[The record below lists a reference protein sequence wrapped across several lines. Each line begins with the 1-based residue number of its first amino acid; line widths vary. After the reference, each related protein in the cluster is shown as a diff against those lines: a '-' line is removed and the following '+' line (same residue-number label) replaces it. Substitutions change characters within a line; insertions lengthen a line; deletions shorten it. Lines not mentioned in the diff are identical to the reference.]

1 MALKNESMNE
11 ILGTS
16 LQYDLFIFLIQAGTE
31 QINAPEKICFH
42 KSESGKSP
50 KLAAIALSML

>member
-1 MALKNESMNE
+1 MALKKESMNE
-11 ILGTS
+11 TLGTS
-16 LQYDLFIFLIQAGTE
+16 LQYDFFLIEAGTE
-31 QINAPEKICFH
+31 QINAPEKSCFH